1 MVARSSPRKQI
12 MRRALWI
19 APLVVAAGVAGVLV
33 LRSPSAAEAGRASD
47 SGPATLPAPELRVS
61 RAVLFSSGVGYFQRE
76 GEVEGSTHVNL
87 SFPVQ
92 DINDLLKSMVLQDLG
107 GGQITAVNYDS
118 HDPVEKTLKSF
129 AVNLTSNPT
138 FAQLLD
144 QARGEKVGVLL
155 QQSDATQAGTL
166 NGTVIGMEQK
176 QQKGKDGVA
185 TVEMLNL
192 WCKDGLHSIR
202 LADVQRVQFTNP
214 VMEREFKQALDVL
227 ALSHDRQ
234 KKTVSLAFT
243 GEGKRRV
250 RVGYVVENPIWKT
263 SYRLVLDKDG
273 KALLQGWAVVENP
286 TDEDWNNCRMTLVSG
301 RPISFRMDLYQPLY
315 VQRPVVEPELFA
327 SLRPT
332 TYGGAM
338 PTNGPAA
345 SYGVDLLEHKLADV
359 AQDGQDKAGKPVG
372 AGGLGLG
379 NLRGEGKPPAWGR
392 GLGLGRANGEA
403 DQEQAKAIARS
414 VASAASASQL
424 GDFFQYAIDHPVSL
438 PRQKSALLPIVSQDI
453 TGTRVSIYN
462 EGVHA
467 KFPMLGLRFKNTTG
481 LHLMQGPITVFDG
494 DSYAGDSRTLDVQ
507 PKEERLLSFAIDLGM
522 EVEPVRKDD
531 SGRLTAVKV
540 YKGILQATTRL
551 REGKRYNV
559 VNRTDKGRT
568 LLVEHPYR
576 SNFHLTSKGKP
587 AERTREVYRFQLKV
601 PAGKGAHLDV
611 VEETDLRQDYSLSNV
626 DDQTVRVF
634 LQSPATSTKVK
645 EALAEAMKLKAT
657 VAATQA
663 ELARRRGQLKEVVE
677 DQARMRANVRD
688 LPEKAPVYKRYLE
701 KFDKQEAEI
710 EALQKQIKD
719 LEAAELRHRNDYDAY
734 LAGLTVE

>member
-1 MVARSSPRKQI
+1 

-19 APLVVAAGVAGVLV
+19 APLVAAAVVAGVLV
-33 LRSPSAAEAGRASD
+33 LRSPSTAEAGRTADGGSV
-47 SGPATLPAPELRVS
+47 AQPAPELAVS
-61 RAVLFSSGVGYFQRE
+61 RVVLFSSGVGFFQRE
-76 GEVEGSTHVNL
+76 GEVEGSTRVNL

-138 FAQLLD
+138 FGQLLN
-144 QARGEKVGVLL
+144 QARGERVDVLL
-155 QQSDATQAGTL
+155 QPSDVTQAGAL
-166 NGTVIGMEQK
+166 NGAVVGMEQK
-176 QQKGKDGVA
+176 QQKVKDAVA

-192 WCKDGLHSIR
+192 WCKDGLHSVR
-202 LADVQRVQFTNP
+202 LADVLRVQFTNP
-214 VMEREFKQALDVL
+214 VMEHEFKRALDVL
-227 ALSHDRQ
+227 ATSHDTQ

-243 GEGKRRV
+243 GEGRRRV

-263 SYRLVLDKDG
+263 SYRLVLGKGG
-273 KALLQGWAVVENP
+273 KALLQGWAIVENP
-286 TDEDWNNCRMTLVSG
+286 TDEDWNNCHMTLVSG
-301 RPISFRMDLYQPLY
+301 RPVSFQMDLYQPLY
-315 VQRPVVEPELFA
+315 VQRPMVEPELFA
-327 SLRPT
+327 SLRPPS
-332 TYGGAM
+332 YEGAM
-338 PTNGPAA
+338 PTNGAVL
-345 SYGVDLLEHKLADV
+345 SKLADTPAAGAEAAPEKAALGATV
-359 AQDGQDKAGKPVG
+359 PPMGGFGGRSASRRELALRRANADAGKD
-372 AGGLGLG
+372 A
-379 NLRGEGKPPAWGR
+379 A
-392 GLGLGRANGEA
+392 
-403 DQEQAKAIARS
+403 QALARS

-424 GDFFQYAIDHPVSL
+424 GDFFQYRIDHPVSL

-453 TGTRVSIYN
+453 TGKRVCIYN

-467 KFPMLGLRFKNTTG
+467 KFPMLGLRFTNTTG
-481 LHLMQGPITVFDG
+481 LHLMQGPVTVFEG
-494 DSYAGDSRTLDVQ
+494 DSYAGDGQIQDIR

-531 SGRLTAVKV
+531 SGRLTAVKL
-540 YKGILQATTRL
+540 YKGVLQATTRL

-559 VNRTDKGRT
+559 VNRADKDRT

-576 SNFHLTSKGKP
+576 SNFHLTSKDKP
-587 AERTREVYRFQLKV
+587 AERTREVYLFQLKV
-601 PAGKGAHLDV
+601 PAGKGGHLDV

-634 LQSPATSTKVK
+634 LQSPATSAKVK
-645 EALAEAMKLKAT
+645 EALARSVELKGK

-663 ELARRRGQLKEVVE
+663 ELAKRRAQLKEVVD

-719 LEAAELRHRNDYDAY
+719 LEAAELSQRNDYDAY

>member
-1 MVARSSPRKQI
+1 
-12 MRRALWI
+12 
-19 APLVVAAGVAGVLV
+19 LV
-33 LRSPSAAEAGRASD
+33 SA
-47 SGPATLPAPELRVS
+47 
-61 RAVLFSSGVGYFQRE
+61 
-76 GEVEGSTHVNL
+76 STHVNL

-129 AVNLTSNPT
+129 AVNLTNNPT
-138 FAQLLD
+138 FAQLLN
-144 QARGEKVGVLL
+144 QARGEKADVIT
-155 QQSDATQAGTL
+155 QQSDLTQAGTL
-166 NGTVIGMEQK
+166 SGTVVGVEHK
-176 QQKGKDGVA
+176 PVKVKDAVA
-185 TVEMLNL
+185 DVELLNL
-192 WCKDGLHSIR
+192 WCKDGLHSVR
-202 LADVQRVQFTNP
+202 LADVQRVHFTNP
-214 VMEREFKQALDVL
+214 VLEREFKLALDVL
-227 ALSHDRQ
+227 ALSHDTQ

-286 TDEDWNNCRMTLVSG
+286 TDEDWNSCRMTLVSS

-327 SLRPT
+327 SLRPPA
-332 TYGGAM
+332 YSAPLMVGGIAGRPPM
-338 PTNGPAA
+338 SEDKAA
-345 SYGVDLLEHKLADV
+345 AP
-359 AQDGQDKAGKPVG
+359 AQDAPAG
-372 AGGLGLG
+372 ASAA
-379 NLRGEGKPPAWGR
+379 RQ
-392 GLGLGRANGEA
+392 RAEA
-403 DQEQAKAIARS
+403 LFKNAAISAEDYRARTKDFMARS
-414 VASAASASQL
+414 VTSAASASQL
-424 GDFFQYAIDHPVSL
+424 GDFFQYAIDHLVSL

-453 TGTRVSIYN
+453 DAKRVSIYN

-494 DSYAGDSRTLDVQ
+494 DSYAGDARVLDIQ

-522 EVEPVRKDD
+522 EVEPVSKDD
-531 SGRLTAVKV
+531 SGRLTAVKL

-559 VNRTDKGRT
+559 VNRADQGRT

-576 SNFHLTSKGKP
+576 PNFHLVSKDQP
-587 AERTREVYRFQLKV
+587 AERSRDVYRFQLKA

-611 VEETDLRQDYSLSNV
+611 VEETDQRQDFSLSNV

-634 LQSPATSTKVK
+634 LQSPATSARVK
-645 EALAEAMKLKAT
+645 DALEHAIRLKGT
-657 VAATQA
+657 VATTQT
-663 ELARRRGQLKEVVE
+663 ELAQRRGQLKEVVE
-677 DQARMRANVRD
+677 DQARRANVKE

-719 LEAAELRHRNDYDAY
+719 LEAAELRQRNDYDSY
-734 LAGLTVE
+734 LVNLTVE

>member
-1 MVARSSPRKQI
+1 

-19 APLVVAAGVAGVLV
+19 APLVVSAVVAGVLV
-33 LRSPSAAEAGRASD
+33 LRSPPTAEAGRTAEG
-47 SGPATLPAPELRVS
+47 GPVAQPAPELAVS
-61 RAVLFSSGVGYFQRE
+61 RVVLFSSGVGYFQRE
-76 GEVEGSTHVNL
+76 GEVEGSTRVNL

-138 FAQLLD
+138 FMQLLN
-144 QARGEKVGVLL
+144 QARGEKADILL
-155 QQSDATQAGTL
+155 QQSDVTQPGTL
-166 NGTVIGMEQK
+166 SGTVVGVEQK
-176 QQKGKDGVA
+176 QQKVKDAVA

-192 WCKDGLHSIR
+192 WCKDGLHSVR
-202 LADVQRVQFTNP
+202 LADVLRVQFTNP
-214 VMEREFKQALDVL
+214 VLEREFKQALDVL
-227 ALSHDRQ
+227 ALSHDTQ
-234 KKTVSLAFT
+234 KKTVSLAFS
-243 GEGKRRV
+243 GEGRRRV

-263 SYRLVLDKDG
+263 SYRLVLDKEG

-286 TDEDWNNCRMTLVSG
+286 TDEDWNNCHMTLVSG
-301 RPISFRMDLYQPLY
+301 RPVSFQMDLYQPLY

-338 PTNGPAA
+338 PASGPAA
-345 SYGVDLLEHKLADV
+345 AYDVGRLERRMAE
-359 AQDGQDKAGKPVG
+359 AGQDGREMARKAGG
-372 AGGLGLG
+372 AAGFGLG
-379 NLRGEGKPPAWGR
+379 NLRGAGKSLAAGTA
-392 GLGLGRANGEA
+392 LGAVRANGEA
-403 DQEQAKAIARS
+403 DQDQAKAIARS

-424 GDFFQYAIDHPVSL
+424 GDFFQYKIDHPVSL

-453 TGTRVSIYN
+453 TGKRVSIYN

-467 KFPMLGLRFKNTTG
+467 KFPMLGLKFSNTTG
-481 LHLMQGPITVFDG
+481 LHLMQGPITVFEG
-494 DSYAGDSRTLDVQ
+494 DSYAGDAQIQDIR

-522 EVEPVRKDD
+522 EVEPLRKDD
-531 SGRLTAVKV
+531 SGRLTAVKI

-551 REGKRYNV
+551 REAKRYNV
-559 VNRTDKGRT
+559 VNRADKDRT
-568 LLVEHPYR
+568 LLIEHPYR
-576 SNFHLTSKGKP
+576 SNFHLTSKEQP

-601 PAGKGAHLDV
+601 PAGKGGHLDV
-611 VEETDLRQDYSLSNV
+611 VEETDQRQDLSLSNV

-645 EALAEAMKLKAT
+645 VALVQAMKLKGT
-657 VAATQA
+657 VAATQT
-663 ELARRRGQLKEVVE
+663 ELAQRRGQLKEVVE

-710 EALQKQIKD
+710 EGLQKQIKD
-719 LEAAELRHRNDYDAY
+719 LEAAELRQRNDYDAY
-734 LAGLTVE
+734 LAGLTIE